1 MQQSALFDQKQDGVQ
16 ELRRAAGN
24 WLRARRESVGYSQT
38 DLARA
43 LNLDYYTFI
52 SQIENGR
59 GRIPA
64 NRYADWAD
72 ALQISRRDFALRM
85 MQYYDPVTYEL
96 IFGSP
101 ISA

>member
-1 MQQSALFDQKQDGVQ
+1 MQDALFQPKQDGVQ

-24 WLRARRESVGYSQT
+24 WLRNQREAVGFSQT

-43 LNLDYYTFI
+43 LNLEYYTFI

-64 NRYADWAD
+64 NRYVDWAD
-72 ALQISRRDFALRM
+72 ALQIPRREFAMRM

-96 IFGSP
+96 IFGDVD
-101 ISA
+101 AA